1 MFGYKRIVI
10 AQYQKGLKFRDGRLT
25 AVLGPGVY
33 RQFDLFGRE
42 SIVVED
48 VSTPTAAFA
57 RAEIYVRENAELV
70 ADHLELV
77 ALGPDEAGLVYQ
89 DGKLTCVLA
98 PGARQVYWKGPVKV
112 AVTRVNI
119 AREYMVN
126 EDVLR
131 AFASAGSASLTRE
144 IAAAVVQK
152 EVPAYAV
159 GLLFIN
165 GQFERALN
173 AGVYAIWK
181 FQRSVQLDV
190 IDTRVQAVEVSGQEI
205 LTKDKVSLRV
215 NLAASY
221 RVADAVQARTQ
232 VADYKELLYRE
243 LQFGLRQAIGTRS
256 LDTLLGNK
264 GELDQAIFDYVRG
277 KLAVYGIEV
286 DSVGVKDIILP
297 GEMKLIL
304 NQVVEAEKAAQANV
318 IKRREETAATRSL
331 LNTAKI
337 MEESPVLMRLKE
349 LETLEKVTEKIDKL
363 TVFGGLEGVLS
374 NLVGMRKP

>member
-1 MFGYKRIVI
+1 MFGLKRIVI
-10 AQYQKGLKFRDGRLT
+10 AQYQKGLKFRDGRLM

-33 RQFDLFGRE
+33 WYFDPFGRE
-42 SIVVED
+42 QVVVES
-48 VSTPTAAFA
+48 VATPEAVFA
-57 RAEIYVRENAELV
+57 HAEIYVRENAALV

-77 ALGPDEAGLVYQ
+77 SIGQDEAGLVYK
-89 DGKLTCVLA
+89 DGKLSNVLA
-98 PGARQVYWKGPVKV
+98 PGMRQVYWKGPVAV
-112 AVTRVNI
+112 AVVRVNI
-119 AREYMVN
+119 AREYLVS
-126 EDVLR
+126 ESLQR
-131 AFASAGSASLTRE
+131 AFAFAGSASLTRE

-165 GQFERALN
+165 GQFERALS